1 MQRPSKE
8 TLEKIGD
15 GSIHDF
21 LVANDLEALD
31 FFMRIYFNVNGYG

>member
-15 GSIHDF
+15 GSINDF
-21 LVANDLEALD
+21 LVANDLMALAPIMRA
-31 FFMRIYFNVNGYG
+31 FFNINGYG